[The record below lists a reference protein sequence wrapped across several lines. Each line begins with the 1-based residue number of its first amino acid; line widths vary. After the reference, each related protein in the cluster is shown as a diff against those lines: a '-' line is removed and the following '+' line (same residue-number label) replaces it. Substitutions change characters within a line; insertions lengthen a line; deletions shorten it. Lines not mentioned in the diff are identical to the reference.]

1 MTTLAPPFRTT
12 GTLPVI
18 ALQPTLQPRSLQQ
31 PPTPERPRRPAVS
44 RRDRDKLI
52 AEHVELARRISLRLA
67 RRYANWVSRDDVV
80 AAGMLGLAEA
90 AERYDGSRGEPFPA
104 FAEKRIRGAVLDELR
119 RGDIMP
125 RRVRQMA
132 RKVGAAAREI
142 EKTTGSPPT
151 DEAMAQAMGVSVEEY
166 RSDLAPLMSVTMHS
180 LEPDE
185 ERHVPSREASPASEA
200 ERREVMARVEAAL
213 EHLDPRDA
221 QILAMHYRDDLPYGK
236 IAEQL
241 GVTTSRV
248 CQLHGRAI
256 ARLRGYVDVPR

>member
-12 GTLPVI
+12 GPIPVHL
-18 ALQPTLQPRSLQQ
+18 LQPQTVQQAPTPVQPRR
-31 PPTPERPRRPAVS
+31 TVPRKA
-44 RRDRDKLI
+44 RDRLI

-67 RRYANWVSRDDVV
+67 RRYANWVGRDDVV

-90 AERYDGSRGEPFPA
+90 AERYDDSRGEPFAA

-132 RKVGAAAREI
+132 RKVSTAQREL
-142 EKTTGSPPT
+142 ERTHGCAPT
-151 DEAMAQAMGVSVEEY
+151 DEQMAQALGVSLEEY
-166 RSDLAPLMSVTMHS
+166 RTELAPLTSVSMHS

-221 QILAMHYRDDLPYGK
+221 MILALHYRDDLPYGK
-236 IAEQL
+236 IAETL

>member
-1 MTTLAPPFRTT
+1 MNAAAAATATATAERNRR
-12 GTLPVI
+12 I
-18 ALQPTLQPRSLQQ
+18 A
-31 PPTPERPRRPAVS
+31 
-44 RRDRDKLI
+44 D
-52 AEHVELARRISLRLA
+52 HVDVARRIARKVA
-67 RRYANWVSRDDVV
+67 RRCPAWMSQDDLV

-90 AERYDGSRGEPFPA
+90 ADRFDGSRGEPFLV
-104 FAEKRIRGAVLDELR
+104 FATKRIRGAVLDELR

-142 EKTTGSPPT
+142 EKTTGAPAS
-151 DEAMAQAMGVSVEEY
+151 DEAMAKAMGVSIEEY
-166 RSDLAPLMSVTMHS
+166 RSDLAPLTAVTMHS

-185 ERHVPSREASPASEA
+185 ERHVPSRDASPASEA

-221 QILAMHYRDDLPYGK
+221 QILALHYRDDLPYGK

-256 ARLRGYVDVPR
+256 ARLRCYVDVPR

>member
-12 GTLPVI
+12 GTMPVVL
-18 ALQPTLQPRSLQQ
+18 LQPAIAPV
-31 PPTPERPRRPAVS
+31 RPRKTPT
-44 RRDRDKLI
+44 RRDRDRLI

-90 AERYDGSRGEPFPA
+90 AERYDDSRGEPFAA

-132 RKVGAAAREI
+132 RKVGTVAREL
-142 EKTTGSPPT
+142 ERTTGARPT
-151 DEAMAQAMGVSVEEY
+151 DEAMAQALGVSVEEY
-166 RSDLAPLMSVTMHS
+166 RTELAPLTSVTMHS
-180 LEPDE
+180 LEDDE
-185 ERHVPSREASPASEA
+185 DRPVPSRDASPASEA
-200 ERREVMARVEAAL
+200 ERRQVLARVEAAL

-221 QILAMHYRDDLPYGK
+221 RILEMHYRDDLPYGK
-236 IAEQL
+236 IAETL